1 MSGLP
6 RGVRKLSLLSL
17 TAALLPCLSVLLLAC
32 PSIGWAQDL
41 GALLDRAQ
49 AAQGAEQY
57 GQAAVLYRRATTIS
71 PAVAELWSNLGLME
85 YLAGQPE
92 AAERDLHHALKLKP
106 DLFTS
111 LLFLG
116 KVYTQQMK
124 AGQALPFLLRAQA
137 QQPHDAEVLR
147 SLGKAY
153 EALKRERDAADAY
166 REATKAA
173 PQDVSAWLGLG
184 TSSLEIVAM
193 DGRMLATTAP
203 KSSWA
208 RALYA
213 DELLEQGRPVEA
225 METYDGLLAAGTP
238 RDNAVLAR
246 TLAYMKYNPSQFPF
260 PMKSQDALQRLVDQT
275 GHAVAQN
282 PDACTG
288 IEQHQSPTSLTMA
301 AACAFWTSNYAQSS
315 ASAQAALLQAPK
327 DVEALYWSV
336 KANEHIAAEAFSA
349 VDTLAPNSAVNH
361 DLVGDLY
368 RYQHQADN
376 ALAEYGKALT
386 IDPHDPAAL
395 LGAAAMYLSVNRY
408 DEASAMV
415 QKALANRPSDPQA
428 NLLMA
433 EILSGEGREDQAGPY
448 LAQCAKVA
456 PQFQA
461 RVHYLLGRIAMKSGN
476 TQEAIRQL
484 ELALPGDEDGST
496 HYQLS
501 RLYRKAGDLAKAQNA
516 EAQAKAL
523 IAQREANAGTALRES
538 MTSGR

>member
-1 MSGLP
+1 MLKSVATLLLCLS
-6 RGVRKLSLLSL
+6 LSLL
-17 TAALLPCLSVLLLAC
+17 PCS
-32 PSIGWAQDL
+32 SSGQAQDL

-49 AAQGAEQY
+49 AAQVAEDY
-57 GQAAVLYRRATTIS
+57 GQASLLYRQATTIS

-85 YLAGQPE
+85 YLAGQLD
-92 AAERDLHHALKLKP
+92 AAEHDLHYALKLKP
-106 DLFTS
+106 ELFTS

-116 KVYTQQMK
+116 KVYTQQK
-124 AGQALPFLLRAQA
+124 RAGQALPYLLRAQA

-153 EALKRERDAADAY
+153 EALDRQPDAADAY

-203 KSSWA
+203 KSLWA

-213 DELLEQGRPVEA
+213 DELLEQGRPFEA
-225 METYDGLLAAGTP
+225 TDTYDGLLAVGTP
-238 RDNAVLAR
+238 RDNAVLAS
-246 TLAYMKYNPSQFPF
+246 TLGHMRNNPSQFPF
-260 PMKSQDALQRLVDQT
+260 PAKSQAALQHLVDQS
-275 GHAVAQN
+275 A
-282 PDACTG
+282 DAAGQVFNICTG
-288 IEQHQSPTSLTMA
+288 TDEHQRPMSLTMA
-301 AACAFWTSNYAQSS
+301 AACAFWTNNYAKSA
-315 ASAQAALLQAPK
+315 ASARAALLQAPK
-327 DVEALYWSV
+327 NVEALYWSV
-336 KANEHIAAEAFSA
+336 KANEHIAVEAFSE

-368 RYQHQADN
+368 RYQHKADN
-376 ALAEYGKALT
+376 AILEYGKALT

-395 LGAAAMYLSVNRY
+395 LGSGAIYLSLNRY
-408 DEASAMV
+408 EEATAMV
-415 QKALANRPSDPQA
+415 QRALVDRPSDPQT

-433 EILSGEGREDQAGPY
+433 EILSGGDREDQAGPY
-448 LAQCAKVA
+448 LAKCARVP

-461 RVHYLLGRIAMKSGN
+461 RVHYLLGRIAVKSGN
-476 TQEAIRQL
+476 IQEAIEQM

-501 RLYRKAGDLAKAQNA
+501 RLYRKAGNLAKAQNA

-523 IAQREANAGTALRES
+523 IAQREKNAGIALRDSVANE
-538 MTSGR
+538 R